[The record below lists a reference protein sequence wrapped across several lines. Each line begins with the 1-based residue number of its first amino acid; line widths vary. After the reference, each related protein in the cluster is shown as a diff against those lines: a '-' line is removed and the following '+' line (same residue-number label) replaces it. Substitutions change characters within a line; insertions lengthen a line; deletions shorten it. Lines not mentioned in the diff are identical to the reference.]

1 MIERGLMEYIA
12 NAVWQIP
19 LLAGG
24 AWILLWMAR
33 PRPQVQHGVWLAVL
47 GLAVLL
53 PVHGMSA
60 ASGVPVVRAQSVVG
74 VPAQGVQGSTVA
86 WGERDVPLEAR
97 GLLGTEGLRLEWA
110 PRLHSVH
117 LAAAAV
123 YWIVALYVSAML
135 LGVFRIARAWRAAR
149 RLVEGSREV
158 ALGARGTA
166 CFEEIG
172 QRLGV
177 RLPRIRESDEVK
189 SPMIVG
195 VAAPVLLL
203 PVGFG
208 GLTED
213 EVRAVLCHELAHV
226 KRRDYLVNVI
236 CQVVALP
243 VVWHPVVHGVQGR
256 IRRTREMVC
265 DALAAREMESEIGY
279 AKCLLALAR
288 GMVGRGGLAAQAD
301 APGLFGDNMLEERV
315 MRLMETK
322 MGMSVRAK
330 AARVAGGVT
339 AMLAAT
345 AMAAMFHVVPTM
357 AAVQAATL
365 PGTAQ
370 SAVEAPQVPQASSGE
385 SKAVGA
391 VPAVQ
396 AVPAVDAVPAVPA
409 VPAVDAVPAVET
421 VPAVAPVAPT
431 KAVAGHR
438 GKSGAGR
445 ASVVKG
451 ERLTPEEQRDVA
463 KAIAEAEAQVKK
475 ATEHLNSPEFKKQME
490 DAQRQAAE
498 AAAKVNS
505 PEFREKMAEVQRKV
519 AEAHFNS
526 PEFKKQMED
535 VQRQVAEATAKINS
549 PEFKL
554 RMEEVQRKVAEA
566 HFNSPEFKKQMEDV
580 QRQAA
585 EAAAKVNSPE
595 FKKQMED
602 VQRQAAEA
610 AAKVNSPEFR
620 EKMEN
625 LNKNLNVEIERS
637 MKDAMKNLNDVQ
649 KQSGDEPMKIK

>member
-33 PRPQVQHGVWLAVL
+33 SRPQVQHGVWLAVL
-47 GLAVLL
+47 GLAALL
-53 PVHGMSA
+53 PVHGMGA
-60 ASGVPVVRAQSVVG
+60 ASGVPVVRAQSVAMG
-74 VPAQGVQGSTVA
+74 VQGASQGSTVA
-86 WGERDVPLEAR
+86 WGERAVPLETE
-97 GLLGTEGLRLEWA
+97 GLLGAEGLRLEWA

-117 LAAAAV
+117 LAAATV

-135 LGVFRIARAWRAAR
+135 LGMFRIARAWRAAR

-158 ALGARGTA
+158 ALCTRDAA
-166 CFEEIG
+166 CFEGYG

-301 APGLFGDNMLEERV
+301 ALGLFGDNMLEERV

-330 AARVAGGVT
+330 AARVASGVT

-385 SKAVGA
+385 SKSVD
-391 VPAVQ
+391 
-396 AVPAVDAVPAVPA
+396 AVPAVDAAPAVESVPAVPA
-409 VPAVDAVPAVET
+409 VAPA
-421 VPAVAPVAPT
+421 APT

-438 GKSGAGR
+438 GKGEAGR

-463 KAIAEAEAQVKK
+463 KAIAEAEEQVKK
-475 ATEHLNSPEFKKQME
+475 ATAHLNSPEFKKEME

-505 PEFREKMAEVQRKV
+505 PEFREKMAEAQRKM

-549 PEFKL
+549 PEFQQ
-554 RMEEVQRKVAEA
+554 RMAEAQRKMAEA
-566 HFNSPEFKKQMEDV
+566 HFNSPEFKKQMEDA

-602 VQRQAAEA
+602 VQRQVAEA
-610 AAKVNSPEFR
+610 TAKINSPEFR

-649 KQSGDEPMKIK
+649 KQSGNEPMKIK

>member
-47 GLAVLL
+47 GLAALL
-53 PVHGMSA
+53 PVYGMSA
-60 ASGVPVVRAQSVVG
+60 ASGVTVLKAQSVVG
-74 VPAQGVQGSTVA
+74 PQAAEVAQGSTVA
-86 WGERDVPLEAR
+86 WGERAVPSET
-97 GLLGTEGLRLEWA
+97 GLFATEGLRLEWR

-117 LAAAAV
+117 LAAATV

-135 LGVFRIARAWRAAR
+135 LGMFRIARAWRAAR

-158 ALGARGTA
+158 ALCTRDAA
-166 CFEEIG
+166 CFEGYG

-330 AARVAGGVT
+330 AARVASGVT

-345 AMAAMFHVVPTM
+345 AMAAMFHVVPMM
-357 AAVQAATL
+357 AEVQAATL
-365 PGTAQ
+365 PATTQ

-385 SKAVGA
+385 SKAVD
-391 VPAVQ
+391 
-396 AVPAVDAVPAVPA
+396 AVPAVDAAPAVESVPAV
-409 VPAVDAVPAVET
+409 VPA
-421 VPAVAPVAPT
+421 APT

-438 GKSGAGR
+438 GKGEAGR

-463 KAIAEAEAQVKK
+463 KAIAEAEEQVKK
-475 ATEHLNSPEFKKQME
+475 ATAHLNSPEFKKEMEDAQRQAAEAAAKVNSPEFREKMAEAQRKMAEAHFNSPEFKKQMEDMQRRVAEATAKINSPEFQQRMAEAQRKMAEAHFNSPEFKKQME

-505 PEFREKMAEVQRKV
+505 PEF
-519 AEAHFNS
+519 
-526 PEFKKQMED
+526 KKQMED
-535 VQRQVAEATAKINS
+535 VQRQVAEATAKI
-549 PEFKL
+549 
-554 RMEEVQRKVAEA
+554 
-566 HFNSPEFKKQMEDV
+566 
-580 QRQAA
+580 
-585 EAAAKVNSPE
+585 
-595 FKKQMED
+595 
-602 VQRQAAEA
+602 
-610 AAKVNSPEFR
+610 NSPEFR

-649 KQSGDEPMKIK
+649 KQSGNEPMKIK

>member
-19 LLAGG
+19 VLAGG

-60 ASGVPVVRAQSVVG
+60 ASGVPVVRAQSVAG
-74 VPAQGVQGSTVA
+74 APAQGVQGSTVA

-158 ALGARGTA
+158 ALGARGAA
-166 CFEEIG
+166 CFEGYG

-301 APGLFGDNMLEERV
+301 ALGLFGDNMLEERV

-330 AARVAGGVT
+330 AARVASGVT

-345 AMAAMFHVVPTM
+345 AMAAMFHVVPMM
-357 AAVQAATL
+357 AEVQAATL
-365 PGTAQ
+365 PATTQ

-385 SKAVGA
+385 SKSVD
-391 VPAVQ
+391 
-396 AVPAVDAVPAVPA
+396 AVPAVDAAPAVESVPAV
-409 VPAVDAVPAVET
+409 VPA
-421 VPAVAPVAPT
+421 APT

-438 GKSGAGR
+438 GKGEAGR

-463 KAIAEAEAQVKK
+463 KAIAEAEEQVKK
-475 ATEHLNSPEFKKQME
+475 ATAHLNSPEFKKEMEDAQRQAAEAAAKVNSPEFREKMAEAQRKMAEAHFNSPEFKKQMEDMQRRVAEATAKINSPEFQQRMAEAQRKMAEAHFNSPEFKKQME

-505 PEFREKMAEVQRKV
+505 PEF
-519 AEAHFNS
+519 
-526 PEFKKQMED
+526 KKQMED
-535 VQRQVAEATAKINS
+535 VQRQVAEATAKI
-549 PEFKL
+549 
-554 RMEEVQRKVAEA
+554 
-566 HFNSPEFKKQMEDV
+566 
-580 QRQAA
+580 
-585 EAAAKVNSPE
+585 
-595 FKKQMED
+595 
-602 VQRQAAEA
+602 
-610 AAKVNSPEFR
+610 NSPEFR

-637 MKDAMKNLNDVQ
+637 MKDAMKNLNDVE

>member
-33 PRPQVQHGVWLAVL
+33 PRPQVQHGVWLVVL
-47 GLAVLL
+47 GLAALL

-60 ASGVPVVRAQSVVG
+60 ASGVPVVRAQSVAG
-74 VPAQGVQGSTVA
+74 APGAQGVQGSTVA

-177 RLPRIRESDEVK
+177 RLPRIRESEAVK

-385 SKAVGA
+385 SKAVE
-391 VPAVQ
+391 
-396 AVPAVDAVPAVPA
+396 AVPAVDAV
-409 VPAVDAVPAVET
+409 DA

-438 GKSGAGR
+438 GKGEAGR

-451 ERLTPEEQRDVA
+451 ERLTPEERRDVA